1 VQPLRPPRLTV
12 TDLIRE
18 KLNVLAPESVEIEDE
33 SAQHAGHEGARGGGG
48 HYRLTLVSARFAG
61 RPLQARHRLV
71 YEALGPLMRQEIH
84 ALSIHAYAPDEIGQI
99 PNSKDSR

>member
-1 VQPLRPPRLTV
+1 LTV
-12 TDLIRE
+12 IDLIRD
-18 KLNVLAPESVEIEDE
+18 KLSVLAPESVEIEDE

-48 HYRLTLVSARFAG
+48 HYRLTIVSARFAS

-71 YEALGPLMRQEIH
+71 YEALGPLMQQQIH
-84 ALSIHAYAPDEIGQI
+84 ALSIQAFAPDEASRI